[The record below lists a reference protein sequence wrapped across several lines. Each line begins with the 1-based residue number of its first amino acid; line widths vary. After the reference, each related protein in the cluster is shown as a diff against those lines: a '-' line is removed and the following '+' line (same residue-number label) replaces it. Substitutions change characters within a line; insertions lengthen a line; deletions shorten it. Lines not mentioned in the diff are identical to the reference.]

1 MSVLRVSLQ
10 IAAMP
15 LPWVLRRRVLNKILG
30 FQIVPSASIGYSI
43 LDVKTL
49 KMSEGSRIGHLTYA
63 TGLTELR
70 LDSFAQLGNLNW
82 VTGFSSTDR
91 RAFSADINRNS
102 ALLIGMHSA
111 ITHRHLI
118 DCTNEVRI
126 GTHSTIAGWRTQIL
140 THGIDLT
147 LSRQTSRPVVIGS
160 YCFVG
165 TGSILLKGSR
175 LPDRSVLSAGSVLLT
190 QESEECALY
199 AGVPA
204 RKVRDLAPDSEYF
217 TRQEGFVA

>member
-1 MSVLRVSLQ
+1 
-10 IAAMP
+10 
-15 LPWVLRRRVLNKILG
+15 
-30 FQIVPSASIGYSI
+30 
-43 LDVKTL
+43 
-49 KMSEGSRIGHLTYA
+49 
-63 TGLTELR
+63 
-70 LDSFAQLGNLNW
+70 
-82 VTGFSSTDR
+82 
-91 RAFSADINRNS
+91 
-102 ALLIGMHSA
+102 MHSA

-147 LSRQTSRPVVIGS
+147 LSHQTSRPVVIGS

-199 AGVPA
+199 SGVPA
-204 RKVRDLAPDSEYF
+204 QKVRDLAPDSAYF